1 MFRTSVQEREGSGG
15 GEGERFR
22 PEEILSST
30 TDHELWRLEVER
42 VAPSLK
48 ITVKSEARDWRAHLE
63 QMHQYRYR
71 VVTINKAISVRFIY
85 Q

>member
-1 MFRTSVQEREGSGG
+1 MSIVQEREGSGG

-22 PEEILSST
+22 PEEILAST

-63 QMHQYRYR
+63 QMHQYR
-71 VVTINKAISVRFIY
+71 
-85 Q
+85 

>member
-1 MFRTSVQEREGSGG
+1 MAAVTGETGEAGGEVGSGG

-22 PEEILSST
+22 PEEILAST

-63 QMHQYRYR
+63 QMHQYR
-71 VVTINKAISVRFIY
+71 
-85 Q
+85 

>member
-1 MFRTSVQEREGSGG
+1 M
-15 GEGERFR
+15 
-22 PEEILSST
+22 
-30 TDHELWRLEVER
+30 WRLEVER